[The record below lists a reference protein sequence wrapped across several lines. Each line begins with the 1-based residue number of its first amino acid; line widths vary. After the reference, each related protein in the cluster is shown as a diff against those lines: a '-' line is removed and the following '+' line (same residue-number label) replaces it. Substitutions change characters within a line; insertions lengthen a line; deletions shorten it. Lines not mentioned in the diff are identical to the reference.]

1 MNLPNLAVRRPITT
15 AMILVSVLLVG
26 SIAFNRLPLAFLPEL
41 DAPFMFVQIP
51 YPNSHPQQIEREI
64 TKPVEEILSTLSGV
78 KKLNSTTDADGAQFF
93 MEFTWGEEIDVIRMK
108 VSEKMDQVEPTLPP
122 DIGPIL
128 IFSFN
133 TSDIPVVQGRI
144 AAEGVDLSQ
153 NYELLE
159 ARILN
164 PLRRIDGVARVDLNG
179 VEPRELYVDL
189 ILDKVKE
196 HSVDVGALAR
206 LLQSVSSNMVLGRA
220 STGGL
225 RYTVRSLGSFDS
237 IEALSGLVVDE
248 RGLRLGE
255 IAEIT
260 YEEPPLTFGRHL
272 DGKYAVALDI
282 YKESTANTVEVVDEV
297 NRLVEEEIN
306 HDPLLKGIQLWV
318 WEDQGE
324 EITSGIDGLKK
335 AGLSGALLATLT
347 LWFFLRRLDSTVIVA
362 LSIPFSIIAT
372 CGVMFFMGSSL
383 NILSMMGLMLAV
395 GMLVDNAIVV
405 LESIDRRMRTDG
417 DRSRAALEGAGQ
429 VLMAVTASTATTLIV
444 FLPLVVGSGTEMT
457 TWLKEVGVTI
467 SIALACSLF
476 SSLTLIPLMS
486 AHLLKVK
493 TNGRN
498 RLIEWLEERYVRVL
512 GWTLKHRVKTFGLL
526 VVGLAIGFL
535 PFFVGWVESAIFSG
549 TLNNRLYLDYEF
561 DDFHYKSQSEEVVE
575 QVEAYL
581 EANAERFMVDTVYSY
596 YTENEAGTTI
606 SLTREDLS
614 DDEMTELRTAIR
626 DDLPEL
632 PGVRVR
638 FEEDADEG
646 GSTTYFAVKLFGQDT
661 TTLYRLADEAARRIE
676 SMEGVE
682 DVSRPR
688 SSGRREIQVSL
699 DRDRISELGRS
710 AADVTEL
717 LAFTLGGVRLE
728 RFNAGDREIVTWLAL
743 RLEDRSRLDDLR
755 QIPIA
760 DAGGKPVLL
769 GDVADFEIIE
779 RPREIERENRKVR
792 VAVRGTYEGESWDET
807 QKAIAA
813 MMDAFNLP
821 AGYSWSWNDR
831 IVEQANEDAEMGVN
845 FLLALILVYL
855 VMASLFESL
864 TKPFAILFAIPFA
877 LPGTAWMLALTGT
890 PFNLMA
896 QIGLLILMGIVVNN
910 GIVLMDHVN
919 HFRRQGLPAEEAIL
933 LAGRDRLRPI
943 LMTAATT
950 IIGLLPLAIGGVN
963 VSGLLYYPM
972 ARTVMG
978 GLMSSVLL
986 TLLVLPYISLGTEG
1000 VSSWLR
1006 RVWRRSAG
1014 SPAGAEGAA
1023 GDPGLGY
1030 APAGR

>member
-1 MNLPNLAVRRPITT
+1 
-15 AMILVSVLLVG
+15 MILVSVLLVG
-26 SIAFNRLPLAFLPEL
+26 GIAFYKLPLAFLPSL

-51 YPNSHPQQIEREI
+51 YPNSHPRQIEKEI
-64 TKPVEEILSTLSGV
+64 TKPVEEMLSTLSGV

-93 MEFTWGEEIDVIRMK
+93 MEFTWGQEIDVIRMQ

-133 TSDIPVVQGRI
+133 TNDIPVVQGRI

-153 NYELLE
+153 NFELLE

-164 PLRRIDGVARVDLNG
+164 PLRRVNGVARVDLNG
-179 VEPRELYVDL
+179 VEPRELFVDL
-189 ILDKVKE
+189 ILDKIKE
-196 HSVDVGALAR
+196 HSVDVGELAR
-206 LLQSVSSNMVLGRA
+206 LLESVSTNLVLGRA
-220 STGGL
+220 ESGGL

-237 IEALSGLVVDE
+237 IDSLANLVIND

-255 IAEIT
+255 VAEIT
-260 YEEPPLTFGRHL
+260 YEEPPLAFGRHL

-282 YKESTANTVEVVDEV
+282 YKESTANTVEVVREV
-297 NRLVEEEIN
+297 NRVVEEDIN
-306 HDPLLKGIQLWV
+306 NDPLLKGIQLWV
-318 WEDQGE
+318 WQDQGE
-324 EITSGIDGLKK
+324 EITSGINGLKK
-335 AGLSGALLATLT
+335 AGLTGALLATLS
-347 LWFFLRRLDSTVIVA
+347 LWFFLRRVDSTVIVA
-362 LSIPFSIIAT
+362 MSIPFSIIAT
-372 CGVMFFMGSSL
+372 CGVMFFKGSSL

-405 LESIDRRMRTDG
+405 LESIDRKMRQEG
-417 DRSRAALEGAGQ
+417 DRRKAALEGAGQ

-444 FLPLVVGSGTEMT
+444 FLPLVVGSGTELT

-486 AHLLKVK
+486 AHFLKTK
-493 TNGRN
+493 ENGRN
-498 RLIEWLEERYVRVL
+498 RIVEWLEERYVQLL
-512 GWTLKHRVKTFGLL
+512 GWTLEHRVKTFGLL
-526 VVGLAIGFL
+526 VVGLVVGFL
-535 PFFVGWVESAIFSG
+535 PFFAGWVDSAIFSG
-549 TLNNRLYLDYEF
+549 TLNKRLYIAYEF
-561 DDFHYKSQSEEVVE
+561 DDFSYKSQSEAAVE

-581 EANAERFMVDTVYSY
+581 EANAEEYLVETLYSY

-606 SLTREDLS
+606 TFTREDLS
-614 DDEMTELRTAIR
+614 DDEMKELRTAIR
-626 DDLPEL
+626 DGLPEI
-632 PGVRVR
+632 PGVRMV

-646 GSTTYFAVKLFGQDT
+646 GSTTYFAVKLFGTDT
-661 TTLYRLADEAARRIE
+661 TTLYRIADEAARRLE
-676 SMEGVE
+676 TMEGVE

-688 SSGRREIQVSL
+688 STGRREIQVSL
-699 DRDRISELGRS
+699 DRDRAAELGRT
-710 AADVTEL
+710 AADITQVL
-717 LAFTLGGVRLE
+717 GFTLGGVRLD
-728 RFNAGDREIVTWLAL
+728 RFNAGDREIITWLAL
-743 RLEDRSRLDDLR
+743 RMEDRQRLEDLR
-755 QIPIA
+755 QIPVA
-760 DAGGKPVLL
+760 NTGGRPVLL
-769 GDVADFEIIE
+769 GDIADFELIE
-779 RPREIERENRKVR
+779 RPRQIERENRKVR
-792 VAVRGTYEGESWDET
+792 VAVRGTYDGDDWAGTMESIEG
-807 QKAIAA
+807 
-813 MMDAFNLP
+813 MMNAFSLP

-831 IVEQANEDAEMGVN
+831 IVEQASEDAEMGVN
-845 FLLALILVYL
+845 FLLALMLVYL

-864 TKPFAILFAIPFA
+864 TQPFAILFAIPFA
-877 LPGTAWMLALTGT
+877 LPGTAWLLAITNT

-919 HFRRQGLPAEEAIL
+919 YFRRQGLSPEEAIL
-933 LAGRDRLRPI
+933 RAGRDRLRPI

-978 GLMSSVLL
+978 GLISSVVL

-1000 VSSWLR
+1000 VSNWLR
-1006 RVWRRSAG
+1006 RVWQGSRRVKVE
-1014 SPAGAEGAA
+1014 PAEGFV
-1023 GDPGLGY
+1023 G
-1030 APAGR
+1030 

>member
-1 MNLPNLAVRRPITT
+1 MNLPTLAVRRPITT

-26 SIAFNRLPLAFLPEL
+26 AIALFRLPLAFLPTV

-51 YPNSHPQQIEREI
+51 YPNSHPSQIEKEI

-78 KKLNSTTDADGAQFF
+78 KKLNSTTDADGANFF
-93 MEFTWGEEIDVIRMK
+93 MEFTWGQEIDVIRMK

-133 TSDIPVVQGRI
+133 TNDIPVVQGRI

-164 PLRRIDGVARVDLNG
+164 PLRRVNGVARVDLNG

-189 ILDKVKE
+189 ILDKIKE
-196 HSVDVGALAR
+196 HSVDVGRLAQ
-206 LLQSVSSNMVLGRA
+206 LLQSVSSNLVLGRA
-220 STGGL
+220 ESGGL
-225 RYTVRSLGSFDS
+225 RYTVRSLGAFDS
-237 IEALSGLVVDE
+237 IESLANLVIDE

-255 IAEIT
+255 VAEIR

-272 DGKYAVALDI
+272 DGKYAVALDV
-282 YKESTANTVEVVDEV
+282 YKESTANTVEVVREV
-297 NRLVEEEIN
+297 TRVVEEDIN
-306 HDPLLKGIQLWV
+306 NDPLLKGIQLWV

-335 AGLSGALLATLT
+335 AGLTGALLATLS
-347 LWFFLRRLDSTVIVA
+347 LYFFLRRTDSTVIVA
-362 LSIPFSIIAT
+362 MSIPFSIIAT
-372 CGVMFFMGSSL
+372 CGVMYFMGSSL

-405 LESIDRRMRTDG
+405 LESIDRRMREQR
-417 DRSRAALEGAGQ
+417 DRQTAALEGAGQ
-429 VLMAVTASTATTLIV
+429 VLMAVTASTVTTLIV
-444 FLPLVVGSGTEMT
+444 FLPLVLGAGTALT
-457 TWLKEVGVTI
+457 TWLKEVGLTI

-486 AHLLKVK
+486 AHLLKVRE
-493 TNGRN
+493 NGSN
-498 RLIEWLEERYVRVL
+498 RIVEWLEERYVRVL

-526 VVGLAIGFL
+526 VVGLVVGFL
-535 PFFVGWVESAIFSG
+535 PFAVGWVDSAIFSG
-549 TLNNRLYLDYEF
+549 TVNTRLYLDYEF
-561 DDFHYKSQSEEVVE
+561 DDFSYKSQSEEAVE
-575 QVEAYL
+575 QIEAYL
-581 EANAERFMVDTVYSY
+581 EANAEEFMVETIYSY

-606 SLTREDLS
+606 TLNREDLG
-614 DDEMTELRTAIR
+614 DDEMKELRTAIR
-626 DDLPEL
+626 EGLPEI
-632 PGVRVR
+632 PGVRIV
-638 FEEDADEG
+638 FEEEADEG
-646 GSTTYFAVKLFGQDT
+646 GSSTYFAVKLFGQDS
-661 TTLYRLADEAARRIE
+661 TTLYRLADEAARRLDT
-676 SMEGVE
+676 MEGVE

-688 SSGRREIQVSL
+688 STGRREVQVNL
-699 DRDRISELGRS
+699 DRDRVAELGRT
-710 AADVTEL
+710 AADITQML
-717 LAFTLGGVRLE
+717 SFALGGVRLE
-728 RFNAGDREIVTWLAL
+728 RFNAGDREIITWLAL
-743 RLEDRSRLDDLR
+743 RMEDRERLEDLR

-760 DAGGKPVLL
+760 DSGGRPVLL
-769 GDVADFEIIE
+769 GDVASFDVIE
-779 RPREIERENRKVR
+779 RPREIEREDRKVR
-792 VAVRGTYEGESWDET
+792 VAVRGTYDGEDWPGTMKSIEE
-807 QKAIAA
+807 
-813 MMDAFNLP
+813 MMNAFNLP

-845 FLLALILVYL
+845 FLLALVLVYL

-864 TKPFAILFAIPFA
+864 TQPFAILFAIPFA
-877 LPGTAWMLALTGT
+877 LPGVAWMLAATGT

-910 GIVLMDHVN
+910 GIVLVDHMN
-919 HFRRQGLPAEEAIL
+919 YFRRQGLSADEAIL
-933 LAGRDRLRPI
+933 RAGRDRLRPI

-978 GLMSSVLL
+978 GLMSSVVL
-986 TLLVLPYISLGTEG
+986 TLLVLPYITLGAEG
-1000 VSSWLR
+1000 VSNWLR
-1006 RVWRRSAG
+1006 RVWQGSRSTRMK
-1014 SPAGAEGAA
+1014 PVEVAA
-1023 GDPGLGY
+1023 
-1030 APAGR
+1030 R

>member
-1 MNLPNLAVRRPITT
+1 
-15 AMILVSVLLVG
+15 MILVSILLVG
-26 SIAFNRLPLAFLPEL
+26 GIAFNRLPLAYLPTL

-51 YPNSHPQQIEREI
+51 YPNSHPRQIEKEI

-78 KKLNSTTDADGAQFF
+78 KKLNSTTDADGVRFF
-93 MEFTWGEEIDVIRMK
+93 MEFTWGQEIDVIRMK

-133 TSDIPVVQGRI
+133 TNDIPVVQGRI

-164 PLRRIDGVARVDLNG
+164 PLRRINGVARVDLNG
-179 VEPRELYVDL
+179 VEPRELFVDL

-196 HSVDVGALAR
+196 HSVDVGSLAR
-206 LLQSVSSNMVLGRA
+206 LLQSVSSNLVLGRA
-220 STGGL
+220 ASGGL

-237 IEALSGLVVDE
+237 IESLANLVIDE

-282 YKESTANTVEVVDEV
+282 YKESTANTVEVVREV
-297 NRLVEEEIN
+297 TRVVEEDIN
-306 HDPLLKGIQLWV
+306 SDPLLKGIQLWV
-318 WEDQGE
+318 FQDQGE
-324 EITSGIDGLKK
+324 EITSGINGLKK
-335 AGLSGALLATLT
+335 AGLTGALLATLS
-347 LWFFLRRLDSTVIVA
+347 LWFFLRRIDSTVIVA
-362 LSIPFSIIAT
+362 MSIPFSIIAT
-372 CGVMFFMGSSL
+372 CGVMYFMGSSL

-405 LESIDRRMRTDG
+405 LESIDRRMREEG
-417 DRSRAALEGAGQ
+417 HRAKAALQGAGQ

-444 FLPLVVGSGTEMT
+444 FLPLVIGSGTELT

-476 SSLTLIPLMS
+476 SSLTLIPLVS

-493 TNGRN
+493 SNGRN
-498 RLIEWLEERYVRVL
+498 RIVEWLEDRYVRIL
-512 GWTLKHRVKTFGLL
+512 GWTLEHRIKTFGLL
-526 VVGLAIGFL
+526 VVCLVIGFL
-535 PFFVGWVESAIFSG
+535 PFFVGWVDSAIFSG
-549 TLNNRLYLDYEF
+549 TLNSRLYLDYEF
-561 DDFHYKSQSEEVVE
+561 DDFHYKSQSEDVVE
-575 QVEAYL
+575 QVEAYIN
-581 EANAERFMVDTVYSY
+581 ANAEAFMVETVYSY

-606 SLTREDLS
+606 TLNRENLS
-614 DDEMTELRTAIR
+614 DDEMKALRTAIR
-626 DDLPEL
+626 EGLPAT
-632 PGVRVR
+632 PGVRII
-638 FEEDADEG
+638 FDEDNSDAG
-646 GSTTYFAVKLFGQDT
+646 GSATYFAVKLFGTDT
-661 TTLYRLADEAARRIE
+661 STLYRLADEAARRLDT
-676 SMEGVE
+676 MDGVE

-688 SSGRREIQVSL
+688 STGRREIQVSL
-699 DRDRISELGRS
+699 DRERIAELGQTT
-710 AADVTEL
+710 ADITQL
-717 LAFTLGGVRLE
+717 MAFTLGGVRLD
-728 RFNAGDREIVTWLAL
+728 RFNAGDREIITWLAL
-743 RLEDRSRLDDLR
+743 RMEDRSRLDDLR

-760 DAGGKPVLL
+760 SSGGRPVLL
-769 GDVADFEIIE
+769 GDVAAFEVIE
-779 RPREIERENRKVR
+779 QPREIERENRKVR
-792 VAVRGTYEGESWDET
+792 VSIKGTYDGEEWDKTRKSIEE
-807 QKAIAA
+807 
-813 MMDAFNLP
+813 MMNAFNLP

-845 FLLALILVYL
+845 FLLALMLVYL

-864 TKPFAILFAIPFA
+864 TQPFAILFAIPFA
-877 LPGTAWMLALTGT
+877 LPGTAWMLAVTGT

-910 GIVLMDHVN
+910 GIVLIDHVN
-919 HFRRQGLPAEEAIL
+919 HFRREGYSHEEAIL
-933 LAGRDRLRPI
+933 RAGRDRLRPI

-978 GLMSSVLL
+978 GLISSVAL

-1000 VSSWLR
+1000 LSNWLR
-1006 RVWRRSAG
+1006 RVRDTATKRRKLEA
-1014 SPAGAEGAA
+1014 AEAA
-1023 GDPGLGY
+1023 
-1030 APAGR
+1030 AS

>member
-1 MNLPNLAVRRPITT
+1 MNLPTLAVRRPITT

-26 SIAFNRLPLAFLPEL
+26 AIAFNRLPLAYLPEV

-51 YPNSHPQQIEREI
+51 YPNSHPRQIEKEI

-78 KKLNSTTDADGAQFF
+78 KNLNSTTDADGANFF
-93 MEFTWGEEIDVIRMK
+93 MEFTWGQEIDVIRMK

-133 TSDIPVVQGRI
+133 TNDIPVVQGRI

-164 PLRRIDGVARVDLNG
+164 PLRRVNGVARVDLNG

-189 ILDKVKE
+189 ILDKIKE
-196 HSVDVGALAR
+196 YSVDVGRLAQ
-206 LLQSVSSNMVLGRA
+206 LLQSVSSNLVLGRA
-220 STGGL
+220 ESGGL
-225 RYTVRSLGSFDS
+225 RYTVRSLGAFDS
-237 IEALSGLVVDE
+237 IESLANLVIDE

-255 IAEIT
+255 VAEIR

-272 DGKYAVALDI
+272 DGKYAVALDV
-282 YKESTANTVEVVDEV
+282 YKESTANTVEVVREV
-297 NRLVEEEIN
+297 TRVVEEDIN
-306 HDPLLKGIQLWV
+306 NDPLLKGIQLWV

-335 AGLSGALLATLT
+335 AGLTGALLATLS
-347 LWFFLRRLDSTVIVA
+347 LYFFLRRTDSTVIVA
-362 LSIPFSIIAT
+362 MSIPFSIIAT
-372 CGVMFFMGSSL
+372 CGVMYFMGSSL

-405 LESIDRRMRTDG
+405 LESIDRRMREQRNRQT
-417 DRSRAALEGAGQ
+417 AALEGAGQ
-429 VLMAVTASTATTLIV
+429 VLMAVTASTVTTLIV
-444 FLPLVVGSGTEMT
+444 FLPLVLGAGTALT
-457 TWLKEVGVTI
+457 TWLKEVGLTI

-486 AHLLKVK
+486 AHLLKVR

-498 RLIEWLEERYVRVL
+498 RIVEWLEERYVRVL

-526 VVGLAIGFL
+526 VIGLVVGFL
-535 PFFVGWVESAIFSG
+535 PFAVGWVDSAIFSG
-549 TLNNRLYLDYEF
+549 TVNTRLYLDYEF
-561 DDFHYKSQSEEVVE
+561 DDFSYKSRSEEAVE
-575 QVEAYL
+575 QIEAYL
-581 EANAERFMVDTVYSY
+581 EANAEEFMVETIYSY

-606 SLTREDLS
+606 TLSREDLG
-614 DDEMTELRTAIR
+614 DDEMKELRTTIR
-626 DDLPEL
+626 EGLPEI
-632 PGVRVR
+632 PGVRIV
-638 FEEDADEG
+638 FEEEADEG
-646 GSTTYFAVKLFGQDT
+646 GSATYFAVKLFGQDS
-661 TTLYRLADEAARRIE
+661 TTLYRLADEAARRLDT
-676 SMEGVE
+676 MEGVE

-688 SSGRREIQVSL
+688 STGRREVQVNL
-699 DRDRISELGRS
+699 DRDRVAELGRT
-710 AADVTEL
+710 AADITQML
-717 LAFTLGGVRLE
+717 SFALGGVRLE
-728 RFNAGDREIVTWLAL
+728 RFNAGDREIITWLAL
-743 RLEDRSRLDDLR
+743 RMEDRERLEDLR

-760 DAGGKPVLL
+760 DSGGRPVLL
-769 GDVADFEIIE
+769 GDVASFDVIE

-792 VAVRGTYEGESWDET
+792 VAVRGTYDGEDWPGTMKSIEE
-807 QKAIAA
+807 
-813 MMDAFNLP
+813 MMNAFNLP

-845 FLLALILVYL
+845 FLLALVLVYL

-864 TKPFAILFAIPFA
+864 TQPFAILFAIPFA
-877 LPGTAWMLALTGT
+877 LPGVAWMLAATGT

-910 GIVLMDHVN
+910 GIVLVDHMN
-919 HFRRQGLPAEEAIL
+919 YFRRQGLSAEEAIL
-933 LAGRDRLRPI
+933 RAGRDRLRPI

-978 GLMSSVLL
+978 GLMSSVVL
-986 TLLVLPYISLGTEG
+986 TLLVLPYITLGTEG
-1000 VSSWLR
+1000 VSNWLR
-1006 RVWRRSAG
+1006 RVWKG
-1014 SPAGAEGAA
+1014 SQSPKLKPAEVAA
-1023 GDPGLGY
+1023 
-1030 APAGR
+1030 R

>member
-26 SIAFNRLPLAFLPEL
+26 AIALFRLPLAFLPEV

-51 YPNSHPQQIEREI
+51 YPNSHPQYIEKEI
-64 TKPVEEILSTLSGV
+64 TKPVEEVLSTLSGV
-78 KKLNSTTDADGAQFF
+78 KKLNSTTDADGARIF
-93 MEFTWGEEIDVIRMK
+93 MEFSWGEDIDVIRMR

-128 IFSFN
+128 VFSFN

-189 ILDKVKE
+189 ILDKIKE
-196 HSVDVGALAR
+196 HAVDVGSLAR
-206 LLQSVSSNMVLGRA
+206 LLESVSNNLVLGRA
-220 STGGL
+220 ESGGL
-225 RYTVRSLGSFDS
+225 RYTIRSLGTFTS
-237 IEALSGLVVDE
+237 IDDLANLVIDQ

-255 IAEIT
+255 VAEIS

-272 DGKYAVALDI
+272 DGKYAVALDV
-282 YKESTANTVEVVDEV
+282 YKESTANTVEVVREV
-297 NRLVEEEIN
+297 NRVVEEDIN
-306 HDPLLKGIQLWV
+306 NDPLLEGIQLWV
-318 WEDQGE
+318 WEDQAE
-324 EITSGIDGLKK
+324 EITSGINGLRT
-335 AGLSGALLATLT
+335 AGLTGALLATLS

-362 LSIPFSIIAT
+362 MSIPFSIIAT
-372 CGVMFFMGSSL
+372 CGVMFFTGSSL

-405 LESIDRRMRTDG
+405 LESIDRRMRDEG
-417 DRSRAALEGAGQ
+417 DRRQAALEGAGQ

-444 FLPLVVGSGTEMT
+444 FLPLVVGAGTQLT
-457 TWLKEVGVTI
+457 TWLKEVGLTI
-467 SIALACSLF
+467 SIALGCSLF
-476 SSLTLIPLMS
+476 SSLTLIPLVS
-486 AHLLKVK
+486 AHLLKVRA
-493 TNGRN
+493 NGRN
-498 RLIEWLEERYVRVL
+498 RPVEWLEERYVRIL
-512 GWTLKHRVKTFGLL
+512 AWTLQHRIKTFCLL
-526 VVGLAIGFL
+526 IVGLGVGLL
-535 PFFVGWVESAIFSG
+535 PFFAGWVESAIFSG
-549 TLNNRLYLDYEF
+549 TTNTRLYLDYEF
-561 DDFHYKSQSEEVVE
+561 DNFSYKSRSEAAVAE
-575 QVEAYL
+575 VEAYL
-581 EANAERFMVDTVYSY
+581 KANAEAFMIDTVYSF

-606 SLTREDLS
+606 TLSREDL
-614 DDEMTELRTAIR
+614 DDEEIKELRTTIR
-626 DDLPEL
+626 DGLPEI
-632 PGVRVR
+632 PGVKMR
-638 FEEDADEG
+638 FDEDASEG

-661 TTLYRLADEAARRIE
+661 TTLYRLADEAARRLE
-676 SMEGVE
+676 TMDGVE

-688 SSGRREIQVSL
+688 SSGRREVQVSL
-699 DRDRISELGRS
+699 DRERVAELGRS
-710 AADVTEL
+710 AADVTQM
-717 LAFTLGGVRLE
+717 LAFALGGVRLE

-743 RLEDRSRLDDLR
+743 RLEDRSRLEDLR

-760 DAGGKPVLL
+760 DADGRPVLL
-769 GDVADFEIIE
+769 GDVATFEIVE

-792 VAVRGTYEGESWDET
+792 VAIRGTYDGDDWQGTMKSIE
-807 QKAIAA
+807 Q
-813 MMDAFNLP
+813 MMNSFHLP

-831 IVEQANEDAEMGVN
+831 IVEQASEDAEMGVN
-845 FLLALILVYL
+845 FLLALVLVYL

-864 TKPFAILFAIPFA
+864 TRPFAILFAIPFA
-877 LPGTAWMLALTGT
+877 LPGTAWMLAATGT

-910 GIVLMDHVN
+910 GIVLVDHMN
-919 HFRRQGLPAEEAIL
+919 YFRREGYSAEESIL
-933 LAGRDRLRPI
+933 RAGRDRLRPI
-943 LMTAATT
+943 LMTAVTT

-978 GLMSSVLL
+978 GLVSSVVL
-986 TLLVLPYISLGTEG
+986 TLLVLPYITLGTEG
-1000 VSSWLR
+1000 VSNWLR
-1006 RVWRRSAG
+1006 RVWQRSRAPRG
-1014 SPAGAEGAA
+1014 LAEVEATVG
-1023 GDPGLGY
+1023 
-1030 APAGR
+1030 